1 MKSAADL
8 NLNKGRSGGSSH
20 SAIEAIERLLH
31 FIRKYP
37 TNAEM
42 LKSIPG

>member
-1 MKSAADL
+1 LAGHKP
-8 NLNKGRSGGSSH
+8 
-20 SAIEAIERLLH
+20 IEAIERLLH
-31 FIRKYP
+31 FVRKYP